1 MKLNRGFLE
10 DMPAPETELNWGDVG
25 VGGGFFTSEYWELR

>member
-1 MKLNRGFLE
+1 MKLNREFLE

-25 VGGGFFTSEYWELR
+25 VGGGAFYK